1 MTAKDKGKEASK
13 LDREL
18 LEKGSK
24 LTLKTVD
31 GKDSDDWVVVFSRWA
46 DSVRFELD
54 DTEREGLQLMA
65 RTGKISAKDRGD
77 LIRRCHVRMVAGWGG
92 PGFDDLE
99 FTQDNVEAWIRD
111 NPQHAEAIDARSG
124 ADRFFTYASSSSS
137 TGSATRKGST

>member
-1 MTAKDKGKEASK
+1 MTTKNQGTEASK

-31 GKDSDDWVVVFSRWA
+31 GKDSDDWVVVLSKWA
-46 DSVRFELD
+46 DPVRFELD
-54 DTEREGLQLMA
+54 DSEREGLQLMA
-65 RTGKISAKDRGD
+65 REGKISAKDRGD

-92 PGFDDLE
+92 PGFENLE
-99 FTQDNVEAWIRD
+99 FNQENVEAWIRD

-124 ADRFFTYASSSSS
+124 ADRFFTCASVASS